1 MKDTDK
7 LYEAFGELIYVVAMA
22 DGEIQP
28 EELQVIEKRLAT
40 HPWGEDIK
48 WSFDYE
54 VKKGRDLE
62 DLYKK
67 VVYYC
72 EEHGPEEEYAFLME
86 VLEEVA
92 AAHAGISD
100 VEQGVSD
107 NFVEGLTE
115 KFKADLERINRQS

>member
-1 MKDTDK
+1 MRNTDK

-28 EELQVIEKRLAT
+28 EELQVIEKRLAA

-54 VKKGRDLE
+54 VKKNRDLD

-72 EEHGPEEEYAFLME
+72 EEHGPDEEYAFLME
-86 VLEEVA
+86 VLEEGA
-92 AAHAGISD
+92 AAHAGTSET
-100 VEQGVSD
+100 EQAVSD
-107 NFVEGLTE
+107 NFVKDLTE
-115 KFKADLERINRQS
+115 KFKADLERINQM